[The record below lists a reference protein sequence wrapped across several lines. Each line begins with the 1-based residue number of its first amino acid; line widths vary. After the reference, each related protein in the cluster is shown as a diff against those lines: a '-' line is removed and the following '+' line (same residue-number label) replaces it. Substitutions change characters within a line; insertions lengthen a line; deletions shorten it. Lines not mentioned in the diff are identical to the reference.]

1 MNGGNSGGGNSFGG
15 GGGSAR
21 IDTFNAVID
30 DLSRGTVIEDW
41 IPADPRLQTRMFR
54 LMYSRQGI
62 ERNIVDTINDLIWSD
77 FDFVGLKDPIV
88 LDTYN
93 ASKEATKVH
102 EMLPAVT
109 VEHLV
114 TGLCVAQLHLDQSL
128 GIWRHISI
136 HERDNLKIT
145 PIPIIGYQPLVDVLP
160 TAIEREWAKSTD
172 PRVVAT
178 RASMPRAFIEQMAA
192 SKPMPMD
199 PALTAYIPHREFF
212 NDYMGTSYFVRNLTM
227 WALEKSLINAT
238 MVGHRRRSGPITQIA
253 VGSDTFEATADQI
266 DGYVAAL
273 IGAEEDSI
281 SSVIGTRHDVAINTV
296 RGGLQEMWKWQDE
309 VDSIVNFKMRN
320 FGFNDSFLQGDA
332 SLDLTSQPTIFLERL
347 KARRREITQ
356 ELLINKFCR
365 SLAKIHNFRQRS
377 PAQLAHRIRVD
388 HEDDDL
394 IIPSIRFHRNLDA
407 PVDQSRIEVLEKMEE
422 KGLFVPM
429 RDWNDAL
436 GGGDYTERLRST
448 SADLELRLKTMQ
460 LMRMSEKVKELK
472 DDVANKEAAEVD
484 EEVAALRKEL
494 QKIHF
499 NDDTEP
505 TEIARLD
512 ERGRERVADLT
523 EGESEMS
530 GQFVHPVSTRVIGSD
545 AHDAQL
551 MRTSNSR
558 YGMNKS
564 ELIG

>member
-1 MNGGNSGGGNSFGG
+1 MGGSGGGGTGGSFGG

-54 LMYSRQGI
+54 LMYSRNGI
-62 ERNIVDTINDLIWSD
+62 ERNIIDTINDLIWSD
-77 FDFVGLKDPIV
+77 FEFVGLKDEVI

-102 EMLPAVT
+102 TMMPAIT
-109 VEHLV
+109 TEHLV

-128 GIWRHISI
+128 GIWRDISI
-136 HERDNLKIT
+136 HERDNLMIT
-145 PIPIIGYQPLVDVLP
+145 PIPRIGYQPLIDVMP
-160 TAIEREWAKSTD
+160 TPAEQRWAKSTD

-178 RASMPRAFIEQMAA
+178 RANMPRAFIEQMAS
-192 SKPMPMD
+192 SKPLPMD
-199 PALTAYIPHREFF
+199 PAITAYMPHREFF
-212 NDYMGTSYFVRNLTM
+212 NDFMGTSYYVRNLTM
-227 WALEKSLINAT
+227 WAFEKSLINAT
-238 MVGHRRRSGPITQIA
+238 MVGHRRRSGPITQVA

-309 VDSIVNFKMRN
+309 VDFITTFKLRN

-347 KARRREITQ
+347 KARRLELTQ
-356 ELLINKFCR
+356 EFLLNKFCR

-377 PAQLAHRIRVD
+377 PAQLAHRIRID

-394 IIPSIRFHRNLDA
+394 IIPSIRFKRNLDA
-407 PVDQSRIEVLEKMEE
+407 PVDQSRVEVLEKMEE

-436 GGGDYTERLRST
+436 GGGDFMERMRAA
-448 SADLELRLKTMQ
+448 SADLDMRLRTAQ
-460 LMRMSEKVKELK
+460 LTRMSEKVKALK
-472 DDVANKEAAEVD
+472 DELVDKEEAELAK
-484 EEVAALRKEL
+484 EVLAMRKEL
-494 QKIHF
+494 AKIHF
-499 NDDTEP
+499 NDDDEP
-505 TEIARLD
+505 TEIAKLD
-512 ERGRERVADLT
+512 DSGRRRAAEVTD
-523 EGESEMS
+523 GEVS
-530 GQFVHPVSTRVIGSD
+530 GQYVHPTSTRVIGGD
-545 AHDAQL
+545 EHDAL
-551 MRTSNSR
+551 LDRTVTSR
-558 YGMNKS
+558 YGYNRS
-564 ELIG
+564 DEVA